1 MEKLDID
8 KLAGEV
14 ETRIR
19 DRFAEIDRVS
29 EACTGRILAAFR
41 AHRVSEACFAGTT
54 GYGYDDL
61 GRETLEKVW
70 AEVFGTESA
79 LVRLGFMNGTH
90 AITCAIF
97 APLRTGDTL
106 LCATGLPYDTLW
118 SALGVH
124 DDKPGSLRS
133 YGIGFRSVELTPE
146 GTPDWAAIEAA
157 AADPGVKEV
166 FIQRSRGYTARPA
179 LSVETID
186 RIIDLVRR
194 VNPAA
199 ACVVD
204 NCYGDFVEAREP
216 KGDLLAGSLIKNP
229 GGGLAPTGGYVAG
242 RADLVEAAA
251 FRLTVPGLGGEIGAT
266 LGQNRSLFQGLFM
279 APHTVAQ
286 ALKTAVFA
294 AALLEDLGYETF
306 PRWDAPRSDIIQ
318 SVDFGEGELLRR
330 FCAGIQHGSPIDSY
344 VTPEPWDMPGY
355 ESPVIMAAG
364 TFIQGASIELS
375 CDGPMQPPYR
385 AYLQGG
391 LTWESGKLGILT
403 AVEELLSSDRSRP
416 AGL

>member
-1 MEKLDID
+1 MEKTELYR
-8 KLAGEV
+8 LAAEA
-14 ETRIR
+14 EAQIR
-19 DRFAEIDRVS
+19 PRFAEIDRVS
-29 EACTGRILAAFR
+29 GENTRRVLEAFR
-41 AHRVSEACFAGTT
+41 EFRVSEACFAGST

-61 GRETLEKVW
+61 GRETLEKIF
-70 AEVFGTESA
+70 ARVFGAESA

-90 AITCAIF
+90 AITCAVF

-106 LCATGLPYDTLW
+106 LLATGLPYDTLW

-133 YGIGFRSVELTPE
+133 YGIGFKAVELLPD
-146 GTPDWAAIEAA
+146 GTPDFQAIEKAA
-157 AADPGVKEV
+157 AEPGVKEV
-166 FIQRSRGYTARPA
+166 FIQRSRGYTTRPA
-179 LSVETID
+179 FRTETID
-186 RIIDLVRR
+186 RIIDLVHR
-194 VNPAA
+194 VNPEA

-204 NCYGDFVEAREP
+204 NCYGEFVEEREP

-229 GGGLAPTGGYVAG
+229 GGGLAPMGGYVAG

-266 LGQNRSLFQGLFM
+266 LGHSRSLFQGLFM

-294 AALLEDLGYETF
+294 AALLEKLGYRTF
-306 PRWDAPRSDIIQ
+306 PRWDEARSDIIQ
-318 SVDFGEGELLRR
+318 SVDFGDGELLRR
-330 FCAGIQHGSPIDSY
+330 FCAGIQHGSPVDSY

-355 ESPVIMAAG
+355 DDPVIMAAG
-364 TFIQGASIELS
+364 AFIQGASIELS
-375 CDGPMQPPYR
+375 CDGPMRPPFT

-391 LTWESGKLGILT
+391 LTWESGRLGILT
-403 AVEELLSSDRSRP
+403 AAEELL
-416 AGL
+416 A

>member
-1 MEKLDID
+1 MEKTELHR
-8 KLAGEV
+8 LAAEA
-14 ETRIR
+14 EAQIR
-19 DRFAEIDRVS
+19 PRFEEIDRVS
-29 EACTGRILAAFR
+29 SACTRRVLEAFR
-41 AHRVSEACFAGTT
+41 EFRVSEACFAGST

-70 AEVFGTESA
+70 ARVFGTESA

-133 YGIGFRSVELTPE
+133 YGIGFRALELLPD
-146 GTPDWAAIEAA
+146 GTPDLNAIEKA
-157 AADPGVKEV
+157 AADPSVKEV
-166 FIQRSRGYTARPA
+166 FIQRSRGYTTRPA
-179 LSVETID
+179 LSAETIGS
-186 RIIDLVRR
+186 IVDLVHR

-204 NCYGDFVEAREP
+204 NCYGEFVEEREP
-216 KGDLLAGSLIKNP
+216 AGDLLAGSLIKNP
-229 GGGLAPTGGYVAG
+229 GGGLAPMGGYVTG

-251 FRLTVPGLGGEIGAT
+251 YRLTVPGLGGEIGAT
-266 LGQNRSLFQGLFM
+266 LGHSRSLFQGLFM

-294 AALLEDLGYETF
+294 AALLEKLGFRSF
-306 PRWDAPRSDIIQ
+306 PRWDEARHDIIQ
-318 SVDFGEGELLRR
+318 SVDFGDGELLRR
-330 FCAGIQHGSPIDSY
+330 FCAGIQHGSPVDSY

-355 ESPVIMAAG
+355 DDPVIMAAG
-364 TFIQGASIELS
+364 AFIQGASIELS
-375 CDGPMQPPYR
+375 CDGPMREPYT

-391 LTWESGKLGILT
+391 LTWESGRLGILT
-403 AVEELLSSDRSRP
+403 AVEELM
-416 AGL
+416 A

>member
-1 MEKLDID
+1 MEKTELYR
-8 KLAGEV
+8 LAAEA
-14 ETRIR
+14 EDQIR
-19 DRFAEIDRVS
+19 PRFAEIDRVS
-29 EACTGRILAAFR
+29 GENTRRVLEAFR
-41 AHRVSEACFAGTT
+41 EFRVSEACFAGST

-61 GRETLEKVW
+61 GRETLEKIF
-70 AEVFGTESA
+70 ARVFGTESA

-90 AITCAIF
+90 AITCAVF

-106 LCATGLPYDTLW
+106 LLATGLPYDTLW

-133 YGIGFRSVELTPE
+133 YGIGFKAVELLPD
-146 GTPDWAAIEAA
+146 GTPDFQAIEKAA
-157 AADPGVKEV
+157 AEPGVREV

-179 LSVETID
+179 FRTETID
-186 RIIDLVRR
+186 RIIDLVHR
-194 VNPAA
+194 VNPEA

-204 NCYGDFVEAREP
+204 NCYGEFVEEREP

-229 GGGLAPTGGYVAG
+229 GGGLAPMGGYVAG

-266 LGQNRSLFQGLFM
+266 LGHSRSLFQGLFM

-294 AALLEDLGYETF
+294 AALLEKLGYRTF
-306 PRWDAPRSDIIQ
+306 PRWDEARSDIIQ

-330 FCAGIQHGSPIDSY
+330 FCAGIQHGSPVDSY

-355 ESPVIMAAG
+355 DDPVIMAAG
-364 TFIQGASIELS
+364 AFIQGASIELS
-375 CDGPMQPPYR
+375 CDGPMRPPFT

-391 LTWESGKLGILT
+391 LTWESGRLGILT
-403 AVEELLSSDRSRP
+403 AAEELL
-416 AGL
+416 A

>member
-1 MEKLDID
+1 MEKTELYR
-8 KLAGEV
+8 LAAEA
-14 ETRIR
+14 EAQIR
-19 DRFAEIDRVS
+19 PRFAEIDRVS
-29 EACTGRILAAFR
+29 GENTRRVLEAFR
-41 AHRVSEACFAGTT
+41 EFRVSEACFAGST

-61 GRETLEKVW
+61 GRETLEKIF
-70 AEVFGTESA
+70 ARVFGTESA

-90 AITCAIF
+90 AITCAVF

-106 LCATGLPYDTLW
+106 LLATGLPYDTLW

-133 YGIGFRSVELTPE
+133 YGIGFKAVELLPD
-146 GTPDWAAIEAA
+146 GTPDFQAIEKAA
-157 AADPGVKEV
+157 AEPGVKEV
-166 FIQRSRGYTARPA
+166 FIQRSRGYTTRPA
-179 LSVETID
+179 FRTETID
-186 RIIDLVRR
+186 RIIDLVHR

-204 NCYGDFVEAREP
+204 NCYGEFVEEREP

-229 GGGLAPTGGYVAG
+229 GGGLAPMGGYVAG

-266 LGQNRSLFQGLFM
+266 LGHSRSLFQGLFM

-294 AALLEDLGYETF
+294 AALLEKLGYRTF
-306 PRWDAPRSDIIQ
+306 PRWDEVRSDIIQ
-318 SVDFGEGELLRR
+318 SVDFGDGELLRR
-330 FCAGIQHGSPIDSY
+330 FCAGIQHGSPVDSY

-355 ESPVIMAAG
+355 DDPVIMAAG

-375 CDGPMQPPYR
+375 CDGPMRPPFT

-391 LTWESGKLGILT
+391 LTWESGRLGILT
-403 AVEELLSSDRSRP
+403 AAEELL
-416 AGL
+416 A

>member
-1 MEKLDID
+1 MEKTELYR
-8 KLAGEV
+8 LAAEA
-14 ETRIR
+14 EAQIR
-19 DRFAEIDRVS
+19 PRFAEIDRVS
-29 EACTGRILAAFR
+29 GENTRRVLEAFR
-41 AHRVSEACFAGTT
+41 EFRVSEACFAGST

-61 GRETLEKVW
+61 GRETLEKIF
-70 AEVFGTESA
+70 ARVFGTESA

-90 AITCAIF
+90 AITCAVF

-106 LCATGLPYDTLW
+106 LLATGLPYDTLW

-133 YGIGFRSVELTPE
+133 YGIGFKAVELLPD
-146 GTPDWAAIEAA
+146 GTPDFQAIEKAA
-157 AADPGVKEV
+157 AEPGVKEV
-166 FIQRSRGYTARPA
+166 FIQRSRGYTTRPA
-179 LSVETID
+179 FRTETID
-186 RIIDLVRR
+186 RIIDLVHR

-204 NCYGDFVEAREP
+204 NCYGEFVEEREP

-229 GGGLAPTGGYVAG
+229 GGGLAPMGGYVAG

-266 LGQNRSLFQGLFM
+266 LGHSRSLFQGLFM

-294 AALLEDLGYETF
+294 AALLEKLGYRTF
-306 PRWDAPRSDIIQ
+306 PRWDEVRSDIIQ
-318 SVDFGEGELLRR
+318 SVDFGDGELLRR
-330 FCAGIQHGSPIDSY
+330 FCAGIQHGSPVDSY

-355 ESPVIMAAG
+355 DDPVIMAAG
-364 TFIQGASIELS
+364 AFIQGASIELS
-375 CDGPMQPPYR
+375 CDGPMRPPFT

-391 LTWESGKLGILT
+391 LTWESGRLGILT
-403 AVEELLSSDRSRP
+403 AAEELL
-416 AGL
+416 A

>member
-1 MEKLDID
+1 MEKTELYR
-8 KLAGEV
+8 LAAEA
-14 ETRIR
+14 EAQIR
-19 DRFAEIDRVS
+19 PRFAEIDRVS
-29 EACTGRILAAFR
+29 GENTRRVLEAFR
-41 AHRVSEACFAGTT
+41 EFRVSEACFAGST

-61 GRETLEKVW
+61 GRETLEKIF
-70 AEVFGTESA
+70 ARVFGTESA

-90 AITCAIF
+90 AITCAVF

-106 LCATGLPYDTLW
+106 LLATGLPYDTLW

-133 YGIGFRSVELTPE
+133 YGIGFKAVELLPD
-146 GTPDWAAIEAA
+146 GTPDFQAIEKAA
-157 AADPGVKEV
+157 AEPGVKEV
-166 FIQRSRGYTARPA
+166 FIQRSRGYTTRPA
-179 LSVETID
+179 FRTETID
-186 RIIDLVRR
+186 RIIDLVHR

-204 NCYGDFVEAREP
+204 NCYGEFVEEREP

-229 GGGLAPTGGYVAG
+229 GGGLAPMGGYVAG

-266 LGQNRSLFQGLFM
+266 LGHSRSLFQGLFM

-294 AALLEDLGYETF
+294 AALLEKLGYRTF
-306 PRWDAPRSDIIQ
+306 PRWDEARSDVIQ
-318 SVDFGEGELLRR
+318 SVDFGDGELLRR
-330 FCAGIQHGSPIDSY
+330 FCAGIQHGSPVDSY

-355 ESPVIMAAG
+355 DDPVIMAAG
-364 TFIQGASIELS
+364 AFIQGASIELS
-375 CDGPMQPPYR
+375 CDGPMRPPFT

-391 LTWESGKLGILT
+391 LTWESGRLGILT
-403 AVEELLSSDRSRP
+403 AAEELL
-416 AGL
+416 A

>member
-1 MEKLDID
+1 MEKTELYR
-8 KLAGEV
+8 LAAEA
-14 ETRIR
+14 EAQIR
-19 DRFAEIDRVS
+19 PRFAEIDRVS
-29 EACTGRILAAFR
+29 GENTRRVLEAFR
-41 AHRVSEACFAGTT
+41 EFRVSEACFAGST

-61 GRETLEKVW
+61 GRETLEKIF
-70 AEVFGTESA
+70 ARVFGTESA

-90 AITCAIF
+90 AITCAVF

-106 LCATGLPYDTLW
+106 LLATGLPYDTLW

-133 YGIGFRSVELTPE
+133 YGIGFKAVELLPD
-146 GTPDWAAIEAA
+146 GTPDFQAIEKAA
-157 AADPGVKEV
+157 AEPGVKEV
-166 FIQRSRGYTARPA
+166 FIQRSRGYTTRPA
-179 LSVETID
+179 FRTETID
-186 RIIDLVRR
+186 RIIDLVHR

-204 NCYGDFVEAREP
+204 NCYGEFVEEREP

-229 GGGLAPTGGYVAG
+229 GGGLAPMGGYVAG

-266 LGQNRSLFQGLFM
+266 LGHSRSLFQGLFM

-294 AALLEDLGYETF
+294 AALLEKLGYRTF
-306 PRWDAPRSDIIQ
+306 PRWDEARSDVIQ
-318 SVDFGEGELLRR
+318 SVDFGDGELLRR
-330 FCAGIQHGSPIDSY
+330 FCAGIQHGSPVDSY

-355 ESPVIMAAG
+355 DDPVIMAAG

-375 CDGPMQPPYR
+375 CDGPMRPPFT

-391 LTWESGKLGILT
+391 LTWESGRLGILT
-403 AVEELLSSDRSRP
+403 AAEELL
-416 AGL
+416 A

>member
-1 MEKLDID
+1 MEKLDLT
-8 KLAGEV
+8 KLASAAEQ
-14 ETRIR
+14 RIR
-19 DRFAEIDRVS
+19 PRFAEIDAVS
-29 EACTGRILAAFR
+29 ESCTRRVMAAFR
-41 AHRVSEACFAGTT
+41 SHRVSEACFAGST

-97 APLRTGDTL
+97 APLRAGDTL

-124 DDKPGSLRS
+124 DEKPGSLRS
-133 YGIGFRSVELTPE
+133 YGIGFRAVDLTPTGE
-146 GTPDWAAIEAA
+146 PDWAAIETA
-157 AADPGVKEV
+157 AADPKVREV
-166 FIQRSRGYTARPA
+166 FIQRSRGYTARSA
-179 LSVETID
+179 FSVDTID
-186 RIIDLVRR
+186 RIVELVHR
-194 VNPAA
+194 VNPEA

-204 NCYGDFVEAREP
+204 NCYGEFVEEREP

-229 GGGLAPTGGYVAG
+229 GGGLAPMGGYVAG
-242 RADLVEAAA
+242 RAKLVEAAA

-266 LGQNRSLFQGLFM
+266 LGFNRSLFQGLFL

-294 AALLEDLGYETF
+294 AALLEDLGFATF

-318 SVDFGEGELLRR
+318 SVDFGDGELLRR
-330 FCAGIQHGSPIDSY
+330 FCAGIQHGSPVDSY
-344 VTPEPWDMPGY
+344 VTPEAWDMPGY

-364 TFIQGASIELS
+364 NFIQGASIELS
-375 CDGPMQPPYR
+375 CDGPMAPPYR

-403 AVEELLSSDRSRP
+403 AVSELM
-416 AGL
+416 GE